1 MTATIRIG
9 EPKARPTRP
18 LTHLP
23 ARLDAEACLGIVER
37 IDPELTAAGISASRE
52 QLDLDRIDSALEYT
66 ALSVSDKI
74 RLKFALERCG
84 LLARGKRIA

>member
-9 EPKARPTRP
+9 EPNPRPTRP

-23 ARLDAEACLGIVER
+23 ARLDAEACLNIIER
-37 IDPELTAAGISASRE
+37 IDPAGISASRE
-52 QLDLDRIDSALEYT
+52 QLDVDRIDSALEYT
-66 ALSVSDKI
+66 ALSISDRI
-74 RLKFALERCG
+74 RLKHALERHG